1 MIGKWLEIMKE
12 VIPGVRRMT
21 LMFNP
26 ETAPYYPVFLRE
38 SLQAAHHSQ
47 RRFPSRRCATKRRL
61 KRPQQHS
68 RASQGVA

>member
-38 SLQAAHHSQ
+38 FGAAGSPRSGGVGFSGAQ
-47 RRFPSRRCATKRRL
+47 RGGDRDGHNSI
-61 KRPQQHS
+61 
-68 RASQGVA
+68 RA